1 MEVLFIMYAIEMKA
15 DAMLPRERLRDL
27 GAEHLSNQ
35 ELLSILLRTGT
46 KATPVLEVANQI
58 LKNLDSLA
66 DFQHLSLQELQQIN
80 GIGYVK
86 SIEIKAMIELA
97 KRISKAEYIQKERIM
112 SSERLARKMMLELS
126 DQKQEH
132 LVAIYLDTQNRIIEQ
147 RTIFIGSVRRSIA
160 EPREILYYACKN
172 MATSVIIVHNH
183 PSGSPEPSENDLRFT
198 QKMKRSCEDIGIIC
212 LDHLVIGK
220 YQYYSFRE
228 ETDVL

>member
-1 MEVLFIMYAIEMKA
+1 MYAIEMKA

-27 GAEHLSNQ
+27 GAEQLSNQ

-46 KATPVLEVANQI
+46 KTRPVLEVANDI
-58 LKNLDSLA
+58 LKHIDTLA
-66 DFQHLSLQELQQIN
+66 DFQHLSLQELQKIK

-97 KRISKAEYIQKERIM
+97 KRISKAEYVQKERIM

-172 MATSVIIVHNH
+172 MATSVIIIHNH
-183 PSGSPEPSENDLRFT
+183 PSGSPAPSENDLRFT
-198 QKMKRSCEDIGIIC
+198 EKMKRACDDIGIFC
-212 LDHLVIGK
+212 LDHIIVGK

>member
-1 MEVLFIMYAIEMKA
+1 MYAIEMKA

-220 YQYYSFRE
+220 YQY
-228 ETDVL
+228 

>member
-1 MEVLFIMYAIEMKA
+1 MYAIEMKA
-15 DAMLPRERLRDL
+15 DAMLPRERLRDF

-46 KATPVLEVANQI
+46 KTTPVLEVANQI

-97 KRISKAEYIQKERIM
+97 KRISKAEYVQKERIM

-132 LVAIYLDTQNRIIEQ
+132 LVAIYLDTQNQIIEQ

-172 MATSVIIVHNH
+172 MATSIIIVHNH
-183 PSGSPEPSENDLRFT
+183 PSGSPAPSENDLQFYP
-198 QKMKRSCEDIGIIC
+198 KN
-212 LDHLVIGK
+212 
-220 YQYYSFRE
+220 
-228 ETDVL
+228 ETLL

>member
-1 MEVLFIMYAIEMKA
+1 MYAIEMKA

-27 GAEHLSNQ
+27 GAEQLSNQ

-46 KATPVLEVANQI
+46 KTRPVLEVANDI
-58 LKNLDSLA
+58 LKHIDTLA
-66 DFQHLSLQELQQIN
+66 DFQHLSLQELQKIK

-97 KRISKAEYIQKERIM
+97 KRISKAEYVQKERIM

-172 MATSVIIVHNH
+172 MATSVIIIHNH
-183 PSGSPEPSENDLRFT
+183 PSGSPPMEMTISGSF
-198 QKMKRSCEDIGIIC
+198 
-212 LDHLVIGK
+212 LDK
-220 YQYYSFRE
+220 
-228 ETDVL
+228 

>member
-1 MEVLFIMYAIEMKA
+1 MYAIEMKA

-27 GAEHLSNQ
+27 GAEQLSNQ

-46 KATPVLEVANQI
+46 KTRPVLEVANDI
-58 LKNLDSLA
+58 LKHIDTLA
-66 DFQHLSLQELQQIN
+66 DFQHLSLQELQKIK

-97 KRISKAEYIQKERIM
+97 KRISKAEYVQKERIM

-172 MATSVIIVHNH
+172 MATSVIIIHNH
-183 PSGSPEPSENDLRFT
+183 PSGSPAPSENDLRFT
-198 QKMKRSCEDIGIIC
+198 EKMKRACDDIGIVC
-212 LDHLVIGK
+212 LDHMIVGK

>member
-1 MEVLFIMYAIEMKA
+1 MYSIEMKA

-27 GAEHLSNQ
+27 GAEQLSNQ

-46 KATPVLEVANQI
+46 KTRPVLEVANDI
-58 LKNLDSLA
+58 LKHIDTLA
-66 DFQHLSLQELQQIN
+66 DFQHLSLQELQKIK

-97 KRISKAEYIQKERIM
+97 KRISKAEYVQKERIM

-172 MATSVIIVHNH
+172 MATSVIIIHNH
-183 PSGSPEPSENDLRFT
+183 PSGSPAPSENDLRFT
-198 QKMKRSCEDIGIIC
+198 EKMKRACDDIGIVC
-212 LDHLVIGK
+212 LDHIIVGK

>member
-1 MEVLFIMYAIEMKA
+1 MYAIEMKA

-46 KATPVLEVANQI
+46 KTTPVLEVANQI

>member
-1 MEVLFIMYAIEMKA
+1 MYAIEMKA

-27 GAEHLSNQ
+27 GAGHLSNQ

-46 KATPVLEVANQI
+46 KTTPVLEVANQI

-97 KRISKAEYIQKERIM
+97 KRISKAEYVQKERIM

-183 PSGSPEPSENDLRFT
+183 PSGSPEPSENDLQFT
-198 QKMKRSCEDIGIIC
+198 QKMKRACEDIGIIC
-212 LDHLVIGK
+212 LDHIVIGK

>member
-1 MEVLFIMYAIEMKA
+1 MYAIEMKA

-46 KATPVLEVANQI
+46 KTTPVLEVANQI

-66 DFQHLSLQELQQIN
+66 DFQHLSLQELQKIN

-97 KRISKAEYIQKERIM
+97 KRISKAEYVQKERIM

-183 PSGSPEPSENDLRFT
+183 PSGSPVPSENDLQFT
-198 QKMKRSCEDIGIIC
+198 QKMKRACEDIGIIC
-212 LDHLVIGK
+212 LDHIVIGK

>member
-1 MEVLFIMYAIEMKA
+1 MYAIEMKA

-66 DFQHLSLQELQQIN
+66 DFQHLSLQESQQIN

-198 QKMKRSCEDIGIIC
+198 QKIKRSCEDIGIIC

>member
-183 PSGSPEPSENDLRFT
+183 PSGSPLS
-198 QKMKRSCEDIGIIC
+198 I
-212 LDHLVIGK
+212 V
-220 YQYYSFRE
+220 
-228 ETDVL
+228 

>member
-1 MEVLFIMYAIEMKA
+1 MYSIEMKA

-27 GAEHLSNQ
+27 GAEQLSNQ

-46 KATPVLEVANQI
+46 KTRPVLEVANDI
-58 LKNLDSLA
+58 LKHIDTLA
-66 DFQHLSLQELQQIN
+66 DFQHLSLQELQKIK

-97 KRISKAEYIQKERIM
+97 KRISKAEYVQKERIM

-172 MATSVIIVHNH
+172 MATSVIIIHNH
-183 PSGSPEPSENDLRFT
+183 PSGSPAPSENDLRFT
-198 QKMKRSCEDIGIIC
+198 EKMKRACDDIGIVC
-212 LDHLVIGK
+212 LDHIIVGK

-228 ETDVL
+228 ETEVL

>member
-1 MEVLFIMYAIEMKA
+1 MYVQFEMKA

-27 GAEHLSNQ
+27 GQ
-35 ELLSILLRTGT
+35 SILAIRNYYLFITNRN
-46 KATPVLEVANQI
+46 KAPSLEVANQI

-147 RTIFIGSVRRSIA
+147 RTILSVLFAVRLLNHVKFSIMHA
-160 EPREILYYACKN
+160 KIWQHQLLL
-172 MATSVIIVHNH
+172 SIIIRQAPQSQVRMIC
-183 PSGSPEPSENDLRFT
+183 DLL
-198 QKMKRSCEDIGIIC
+198 KK
-212 LDHLVIGK
+212 
-220 YQYYSFRE
+220 
-228 ETDVL
+228 

>member
-1 MEVLFIMYAIEMKA
+1 MYSIEMKA

-27 GAEHLSNQ
+27 GAEQLSNQ

-46 KATPVLEVANQI
+46 KTRPVLEVANDI
-58 LKNLDSLA
+58 LKHIDTLA
-66 DFQHLSLQELQQIN
+66 DFQHLSLQELQKIK

-97 KRISKAEYIQKERIM
+97 KRISKAEYVQKERIM

-147 RTIFIGSVRRSIA
+147 RTIFIGTVRRSIA

-172 MATSVIIVHNH
+172 MATSVIIIHNH
-183 PSGSPEPSENDLRFT
+183 PSGSPAPSENDLRFT
-198 QKMKRSCEDIGIIC
+198 EKMKRACDDIGIVC
-212 LDHLVIGK
+212 LDHIIVGK

>member
-1 MEVLFIMYAIEMKA
+1 MYAIEMKA
-15 DAMLPRERLRDL
+15 DAMLPRERLRDF

-46 KATPVLEVANQI
+46 KTTPVLEVANQI

-97 KRISKAEYIQKERIM
+97 KRISKAEYVQKERIM

-172 MATSVIIVHNH
+172 MATSIIIVHNH
-183 PSGSPEPSENDLRFT
+183 PSGSPAPSENDLQFT

-212 LDHLVIGK
+212 LDHIVIGK

>member
-1 MEVLFIMYAIEMKA
+1 MYAIEMKA

-27 GAEHLSNQ
+27 GAEQLSNQ

-46 KATPVLEVANQI
+46 KTRPVLEVANDI
-58 LKNLDSLA
+58 LKHIDTLA
-66 DFQHLSLQELQQIN
+66 DFQHLSLQELQKIK

-97 KRISKAEYIQKERIM
+97 KRISKAEYVQKERIM

-126 DQKQEH
+126 DRKQEH

-172 MATSVIIVHNH
+172 MATSVIIIHNH
-183 PSGSPEPSENDLRFT
+183 PSGSPAPSENDLRFT
-198 QKMKRSCEDIGIIC
+198 EKMKRACDDIGIVC
-212 LDHLVIGK
+212 LDHIIVGK

>member
-1 MEVLFIMYAIEMKA
+1 MYAIEMKA

-46 KATPVLEVANQI
+46 KTTPVLEVANQI

-97 KRISKAEYIQKERIM
+97 KRISKAEYVQKERIM

-183 PSGSPEPSENDLRFT
+183 PSGSPAPSENDLQFT

-212 LDHLVIGK
+212 LDHIVIGK

>member
-1 MEVLFIMYAIEMKA
+1 MYAIEMKA

-46 KATPVLEVANQI
+46 KTTPVLEVANQI

-66 DFQHLSLQELQQIN
+66 DFQHLSLQELQKIN

-97 KRISKAEYIQKERIM
+97 KRISKAEYVQKERIM

-183 PSGSPEPSENDLRFT
+183 PSGSPEPSENDLQFT
-198 QKMKRSCEDIGIIC
+198 QKMKRACEDIGIIC
-212 LDHLVIGK
+212 LDHIVIGK

>member
-1 MEVLFIMYAIEMKA
+1 MYAIEMKA

-97 KRISKAEYIQKERIM
+97 KRISKTEYIQKERIM

-198 QKMKRSCEDIGIIC
+198 QKIKRSCEDIGIIC
-212 LDHLVIGK
+212 LDHIVIGK

>member
-1 MEVLFIMYAIEMKA
+1 MYAIEMKA

-198 QKMKRSCEDIGIIC
+198 QKIKRSCEDIGIIC
-212 LDHLVIGK
+212 LDHIVIGK
-220 YQYYSFRE
+220 YQYYRE

>member
-1 MEVLFIMYAIEMKA
+1 MYAIEMRA
-15 DAMLPRERLRDL
+15 EAMLPRERLRDL

-46 KATPVLEVANQI
+46 KTTPVLEVANQI
-58 LKNLDSLA
+58 LKNLDSLS

-97 KRISKAEYIQKERIM
+97 KRISRAEYVQKERIM

-183 PSGSPEPSENDLRFT
+183 PSGSPEPSENDLQFT

-212 LDHLVIGK
+212 LDHIVIGK

-228 ETDVL
+228 EADIL

>member
-1 MEVLFIMYAIEMKA
+1 MYAIEMKA

-27 GAEHLSNQ
+27 GAEQLSNQ

-46 KATPVLEVANQI
+46 KTRPVLEVANDI
-58 LKNLDSLA
+58 LKHIDTLA
-66 DFQHLSLQELQQIN
+66 DFQHLSLQELQKIK

-97 KRISKAEYIQKERIM
+97 KRISKAEYVQKERIM

-147 RTIFIGSVRRSIA
+147 RMIFIGSVRRSIA

-183 PSGSPEPSENDLRFT
+183 PSGSPAPSENDLRFT
-198 QKMKRSCEDIGIIC
+198 EKMKRACDDIGIVC
-212 LDHLVIGK
+212 LDHIIVGK

>member
-1 MEVLFIMYAIEMKA
+1 MYAIEMKA

-46 KATPVLEVANQI
+46 KTTPVLEVANQI

-97 KRISKAEYIQKERIM
+97 KRISKAEYVQKERIM

-147 RTIFIGSVRRSIA
+147 RTLFIGSVRRSIA

-183 PSGSPEPSENDLRFT
+183 PSGSPEPSENDLQFT
-198 QKMKRSCEDIGIIC
+198 QKMKRACEDIGIIC
-212 LDHLVIGK
+212 LDHIVIGK